1 MLRNII
7 RFKGFLKGTSGG
19 FLKPVSFRVQLTR
32 CYRYD
37 NGPSYRRFNNGEYS
51 QKSSFK
57 SILLDKS
64 SRKYLALLFGGCS
77 LFYYTHLDKAPVS
90 DRSRFIWV
98 SRPLELTIGN
108 YTYKSIWRQTQQE
121 ILPPQHPLSIKI
133 ENIFMK
139 IVEAAYKDPSVD
151 NSLLDGIKWEIHVV
165 NDPTASPNA
174 FVLPGG
180 KVFIFSSILPI
191 CANDDGIATVLAHEF
206 AHQLARHTAENLSK
220 APIYSLLGLVLYTV
234 TGAHAINN
242 ILLDGF
248 LRMPASR
255 QMETE
260 ADYIGLMIMSRA
272 CFQPQESIK
281 VWERMA
287 NFEKQMNRG
296 GVVNMEFLSTHPAS
310 TRRIENMS
318 KWLPKANEIYEQ
330 SDCSSMG
337 NYYKSFFSM

>member
-7 RFKGFLKGTSGG
+7 RFKGFGKGTSGG

-151 NSLLDGIKWEIHVV
+151 NSLLDGNQV
-165 NDPTASPNA
+165 
-174 FVLPGG
+174 
-180 KVFIFSSILPI
+180 
-191 CANDDGIATVLAHEF
+191 
-206 AHQLARHTAENLSK
+206 
-220 APIYSLLGLVLYTV
+220 
-234 TGAHAINN
+234 
-242 ILLDGF
+242 
-248 LRMPASR
+248 
-255 QMETE
+255 
-260 ADYIGLMIMSRA
+260 
-272 CFQPQESIK
+272 
-281 VWERMA
+281 
-287 NFEKQMNRG
+287 
-296 GVVNMEFLSTHPAS
+296 
-310 TRRIENMS
+310 
-318 KWLPKANEIYEQ
+318 
-330 SDCSSMG
+330 G
-337 NYYKSFFSM
+337 NSCGQ